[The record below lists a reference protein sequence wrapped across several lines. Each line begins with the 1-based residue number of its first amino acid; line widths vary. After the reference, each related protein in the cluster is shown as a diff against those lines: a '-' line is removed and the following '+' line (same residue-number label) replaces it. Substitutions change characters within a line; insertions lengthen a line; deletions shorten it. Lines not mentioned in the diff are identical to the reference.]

1 MIAFVFP
8 GQGAQVVGMGKDF
21 YENSEL
27 SKNIFDEAAELLD
40 FDVKKVCFEENEAI
54 NITEYT
60 QAAMLT
66 TSVAM
71 LEVLKEKG
79 LKPDVCAGLSLGEYC
94 ALVASGVMDFEDALK
109 AVRQRGIL
117 MQEAVPTGIG
127 AMSAIIGLDA
137 DVIAGICDKI
147 DEVSVA
153 NYNCPGQIVITGKK
167 EAVEK
172 ANEEL
177 KEAGARRCVMLNV
190 SGPFHSEMLKTAG
203 EELYR
208 VLENVELKDFE
219 IPYVTNVTAKY
230 VTNENKNEIKEM
242 LKDQVSSSVLWIQ
255 SVENMIN
262 QGVDTFVEIGPGKT
276 LTGFIKKIAKAV
288 DKEVTTYNVEKYE
301 DVEAVV
307 NALA

>member
-94 ALVASGVMDFEDALK
+94 ALVASGVMDFEDALR

-255 SVENMIN
+255 SVENMIE

>member
-255 SVENMIN
+255 SVENMIE

-307 NALA
+307 SALA

>member
-27 SKNIFDEAAELLD
+27 SRDIFDEAAKLLD

-262 QGVDTFVEIGPGKT
+262 HGVDTFVEIGPGKT

>member
-153 NYNCPGQIVITGKK
+153 NYNCRGQIVITGKK
-167 EAVEK
+167 EAVET

-255 SVENMIN
+255 SVENMIE

>member
-255 SVENMIN
+255 SVENMIE

-288 DKEVTTYNVEKYE
+288 NKEVTTYNVEKYE

>member
-27 SKNIFDEAAELLD
+27 SRDIFDEAAKLLD

-94 ALVASGVMDFEDALK
+94 ALVASGVMEFEDALK

-117 MQEAVPTGIG
+117 MQEAVPTGLG
-127 AMSAIIGLDA
+127 AMSAIIGLDG
-137 DVIAGICDKI
+137 DVIADICDKI
-147 DEVSVA
+147 EGVSVA
-153 NYNCPGQIVITGKK
+153 NYNCPGQIVITGVKD
-167 EAVEK
+167 AVEK

-190 SGPFHSEMLKTAG
+190 SGPFHSAMLQPAG
-203 EELYR
+203 EELYK
-208 VLENVELKDFE
+208 VLENVELKDFT
-219 IPYVTNVTAKY
+219 IPYVTNVTAEY
-230 VTNENKNEIKEM
+230 VTNENKSEIKEM

-255 SVENMIN
+255 SVEKMIE

-288 DKEVTTYNVEKYE
+288 DKEVTTYNVEKFE
-301 DVEAVV
+301 DVEVVV

>member
-27 SKNIFDEAAELLD
+27 SKSIYDEAARVLD

-60 QAAMLT
+60 QAAMVT

-71 LEVLKEKG
+71 LEVLKDKG

-94 ALVASGVMDFEDALK
+94 ALVASGVMDFEDAVK

-117 MQEAVPTGIG
+117 MQEEVPTGEG
-127 AMSAIIGLDA
+127 AMSAIIGLDG
-137 DVIAGICDKI
+137 DVIADICEKI
-147 DEVSVA
+147 EGVSVA

-177 KEAGARRCVMLNV
+177 KEAGAKRCVMLNV
-190 SGPFHSEMLKTAG
+190 SGPFHSAMLKTAG
-203 EELYR
+203 EKLYK
-208 VLENVELKDFE
+208 VLENVELNDFE

-230 VTNENKNEIKEM
+230 VTKENKSEIKEM
-242 LKDQVSSSVLWIQ
+242 LKNQVSSSVLWIQ
-255 SVENMIN
+255 SVEEMLNN
-262 QGVDTFVEIGPGKT
+262 GVDTFVEIGPGKT
-276 LTGFIKKIAKAV
+276 LTGFIKKIAKAA
-288 DKEVTTYNVEKYE
+288 DKEVTTYNIEKFE
-301 DVEAVV
+301 DVDTVLE
-307 NALA
+307 ALA